1 MSIGPEPTDPTN
13 LVLRQLQGL
22 RREMAAVLE
31 NQRRD
36 RELITRL
43 TLSMDQISLRMDQGF
58 AEIRKEISAIRSDLV
73 MLENGLLNR
82 QNEILDLVRRID
94 ESTGGHDPEFAP

>member
-1 MSIGPEPTDPTN
+1 MSTAPEPADPTN

-43 TLSMDQISLRMDQGF
+43 TLNMDQLSLRVDNGF
-58 AEIRKEISAIRSDLV
+58 AKVRKEIGAIRSDLL
-73 MLENGLLNR
+73 MLENGPLNR
-82 QNEILDLVRRID
+82 HNEILYLVRRMD
-94 ESTGGHDPEFAP
+94 EPTGGHDPDVAP